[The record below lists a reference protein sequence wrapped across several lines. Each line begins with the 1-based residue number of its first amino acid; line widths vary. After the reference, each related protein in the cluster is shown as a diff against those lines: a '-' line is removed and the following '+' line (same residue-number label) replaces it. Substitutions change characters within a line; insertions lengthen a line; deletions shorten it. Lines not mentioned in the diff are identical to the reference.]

1 MKNIRLIGI
10 LAAVAALLMIPFV
23 AMKIGVEGV
32 AWKVGDFIVAGIL
45 LLGAGLACEFFLRMF
60 KTTVRRLAACSV
72 VLTILAVVWIEL
84 AVGILGTP
92 LAGN

>member
-45 LLGAGLACEFFLRMF
+45 LLGAGSRANFSCGCSRRRSGVWRL
-60 KTTVRRLAACSV
+60 VRLC
-72 VLTILAVVWIEL
+72 
-84 AVGILGTP
+84 
-92 LAGN
+92 